1 MSIELVKAIVSRA
14 AVYVP
19 FDSEGI
25 RIEYWDDDEE
35 IASIAETED
44 YTGRFFGTGE
54 ETGDSY
60 SIDYASVNLEEDSF
74 YELKLIEV
82 DKR

>member
-1 MSIELVKAIVSRA
+1 MSIEQVKEIVGRA

-19 FDSEGI
+19 FDCEGV
-25 RIEYWDDDEE
+25 RIEYWDTDSNVEDEE
-35 IASIAETED
+35 VS
-44 YTGRFFGTGE
+44 RFYGTGE
-54 ETGDSY
+54 ESGEQY
-60 SIDYASVNLEEDSF
+60 AIDFVDVDLDKDLF

>member
-1 MSIELVKAIVSRA
+1 MSIEQVKEIVGRA

-19 FDSEGI
+19 FNCEGV
-25 RIEYWDDDEE
+25 RIDYWDTDTNVEDEE
-35 IASIAETED
+35 VA
-44 YTGRFFGTGE
+44 RFYGTGE
-54 ETGDSY
+54 ESGEQY
-60 SIDYASVNLEEDSF
+60 AIDFVDVDLDKDLF

>member
-1 MSIELVKAIVSRA
+1 MSIEKVKEIVSRA

-19 FDSEGI
+19 FDCEGV
-25 RIEYWDDDEE
+25 RIEYWDSEEE
-35 IASIAETED
+35 IASIAETEA

-60 SIDYASVNLEEDSF
+60 SIDYADVNLEEDSF